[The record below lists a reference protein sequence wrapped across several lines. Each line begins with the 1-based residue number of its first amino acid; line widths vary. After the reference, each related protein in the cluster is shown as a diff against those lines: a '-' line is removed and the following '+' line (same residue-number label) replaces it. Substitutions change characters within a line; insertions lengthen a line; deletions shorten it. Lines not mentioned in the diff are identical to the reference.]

1 MAVVSLKIP
10 ENMAD
15 IKPLAEFEAATPY
28 LLYILAVTGL
38 ILIICLT
45 VFLVLKF
52 IKKQKEKKNNIPLYE
67 RSLKSISE
75 IENKNMDIFD
85 KWVGTSDI
93 LRGYI
98 TQKYFHDKT
107 KFSDVEL
114 VKNLDGFVPDEY
126 LEDLRR
132 FFRFSSEIKFS
143 NENIIEILNN
153 ENFNDYLKIIREF
166 VKKTGNEE

>member
-1 MAVVSLKIP
+1 MAVESLKIP

-28 LLYILAVTGL
+28 LLYILAGTCL
-38 ILIICLT
+38 ISIICLM

-67 RSLKSISE
+67 SSLKSIE
-75 IENKNMDIFD
+75 KLENKNIDIFD

-98 TQKYFHDKT
+98 TQKYFHDKI

-153 ENFNDYLKIIREF
+153 ENFNDYLKIIKEF
-166 VKKTGNEE
+166 IQKTGNEE